1 MRPTQERG
9 TNMLKREF
17 YEAVANGI
25 TNDEVK
31 TAAREAL
38 EQLNHSNELRRAAA
52 AKKAVEKEAE
62 RAPIRQAIVNV
73 LTKDPKTASMLIEEA
88 GVEIKPQAIPSL
100 LKGMVEDGTVAK
112 TKVKI
117 KGKGE
122 QVGYILA

>member
-1 MRPTQERG
+1 
-9 TNMLKREF
+9 MLKREF
-17 YEAVANGI
+17 YEAVVNGNI
-25 TNDEVK
+25 NDEVIA
-31 TAAREAL
+31 AAREAI
-38 EQLNHSNELRRAAA
+38 EQLDHSNELRRDAT
-52 AKKAVEKEAE
+52 AKKAIAKEAE

-73 LTKDPKTASMLIEEA
+73 LTKEPKTASMLIEEA

-112 TKVKI
+112 TKIKI

>member
-1 MRPTQERG
+1 MT
-9 TNMLKREF
+9 KREL
-17 YEAVANGI
+17 YEAVVNGNI
-25 TNDEVK
+25 NDEVIA
-31 TAAREAL
+31 AAREAI
-38 EQLNHSNELRRAAA
+38 EQLDHSNELRKAAT
-52 AKKAVEKEAE
+52 AKKAIEKEAE

-73 LTKDPKTASMLIEEA
+73 LTKEPKTASMLIEEA

-112 TKVKI
+112 TKIKI

>member
-1 MRPTQERG
+1 
-9 TNMLKREF
+9 MLKREF

-62 RAPIRQAIVNV
+62 RAPIRQAIMNV

-112 TKVKI
+112 TKIKI

>member
-1 MRPTQERG
+1 MT
-9 TNMLKREF
+9 KREL
-17 YEAVANGI
+17 YEAVVNGNI
-25 TNDEVK
+25 NDEVIA
-31 TAAREAL
+31 AAREAI
-38 EQLNHSNELRRAAA
+38 EQLDHSNELRKAAT
-52 AKKAVEKEAE
+52 AKKAIEKEAE

-112 TKVKI
+112 TKIKI

>member
-1 MRPTQERG
+1 MT
-9 TNMLKREF
+9 KREF
-17 YEAVANGI
+17 YEAIITANF
-25 TNDEVK
+25 NAEVTDFAK
-31 TAAREAL
+31 ESLAKL
-38 EQLNHSNELRRAAA
+38 DHSNELRRDAT
-52 AKKAVEKEAE
+52 AKKAIAKEAE

-112 TKVKI
+112 TKIKI